1 MNLSMR
7 LALLSL
13 AWLMVGLG
21 IVGIFL
27 PLLPT
32 TPFLLLAVWLFSR
45 SSPRLAKWLMDH
57 PLFGPPLGDWREEGA
72 ISRRAKISAVLLMSL
87 ALIYCG
93 LRSNH
98 RQSLCSW
105 LPVSCSPAVPSS
117 CPVQNRQTNHEKSS
131 TRAAPCF
138 DTSVCRQCMRNR
150 YECRSAIWGMALND
164 SGLQSLAFQGRSS
177 EVQLLARLTPI

>member
-57 PLFGPPLGDWREEGA
+57 PLFGPPLRDWREEGA

-87 ALIYCG
+87 ALIYLWVAFEPPAIALLVVTG
-93 LRSNH
+93 IMFI
-98 RQSLCSW
+98 CSAFI
-105 LPVSCSPAVPSS
+105 VSRPEP
-117 CPVQNRQTNHEKSS
+117 PNK
-131 TRAAPCF
+131 P
-138 DTSVCRQCMRNR
+138 
-150 YECRSAIWGMALND
+150 
-164 SGLQSLAFQGRSS
+164 
-177 EVQLLARLTPI
+177 

>member
-57 PLFGPPLGDWREEGA
+57 PLFGPLLRDWREEGT

-87 ALIYCG
+87 ALIYLWVAFEPPAIALLVVTGIMFICG
-93 LRSNH
+93 AFI
-98 RQSLCSW
+98 
-105 LPVSCSPAVPSS
+105 VSRPEP
-117 CPVQNRQTNHEKSS
+117 PNN
-131 TRAAPCF
+131 P
-138 DTSVCRQCMRNR
+138 
-150 YECRSAIWGMALND
+150 
-164 SGLQSLAFQGRSS
+164 
-177 EVQLLARLTPI
+177 